1 MHPKRS
7 VIGAY
12 VRWGLVGAALYPHF
26 AAYNNA
32 SKIDYGRPDMT
43 TFNRRQTL
51 KLAGAA
57 SLALAAPA
65 AIAANRKITVGA
77 LRFTSHSASFVAL
90 ERGYFADA
98 GLDVEFKF
106 FQAAQPMA
114 VAIASKDID
123 YAVTAISGGL
133 VSLAQKGA
141 IKVIGGAL
149 SEEEGIDGQKI
160 LASNGAHAA
169 GLTSPAEL
177 DGKSWAVTQAGS
189 SFHYM
194 GSKIS
199 AAEGATL
206 KYKPLQKVG
215 AIIGAL
221 KSSQIDAWSI
231 VPHIAKGLG
240 GAGAVQI
247 IGDVADY
254 IPDYQVTTVFTSAD
268 NAANERAATEGFVK
282 AFSAGAADFNAALV
296 DKTEGDGTDMVK
308 LIHKYVYADR
318 EFAKAEKSIRAGSMR
333 INQGAALN
341 VTSVE
346 DQLNWFKSEGLI
358 DGDVSTDMLLDTSY
372 VETA

>member
-1 MHPKRS
+1 
-7 VIGAY
+7 
-12 VRWGLVGAALYPHF
+12 
-26 AAYNNA
+26 
-32 SKIDYGRPDMT
+32 MT
-43 TFNRRQTL
+43 SLNRRQTL
-51 KLAGAA
+51 
-57 SLALAAPA
+57 ALIGGTGVALSAPA
-65 AIAANRKITVGA
+65 LAANRKITVGA
-77 LRFTSHSASFVAL
+77 LRFTSHAGSFVAF

-114 VAIASKDID
+114 VAIASGDVD

-133 VSLAQKGA
+133 ISLAQKGA

-149 SEEEGIDGQKI
+149 SEEKGIDGQKI
-160 LASNGAHAA
+160 LASNDAHAA
-169 GLTSPAEL
+169 GLTAPSGL
-177 DGKSWAVTQAGS
+177 DGRTWAVTQSGS

-194 GSKIS
+194 GSKIA
-199 AAEGATL
+199 AAEGVTL

-221 KSSQIDAWSI
+221 KSGQVDAWSI

-268 NAANERAATEGFVK
+268 NAANDRATTE
-282 AFSAGAADFNAALV
+282 AFLKSFGAGVDDFNAALV
-296 DKTEGDGTDMVK
+296 DKTSGDGEDMVR

-318 EFAKAEKSIRAGSMR
+318 PYEKAAKSIRAGAMR
-333 INQGAALN
+333 INAKSVLN
-341 VTSVE
+341 VTSIE
-346 DQLNWFKSEGLI
+346 DQLNWFKAEGLVDQSI
-358 DGDVSTDMLLDTSY
+358 TLDTILDTSY